1 MNKPISKFIIL
12 ALAASAGLTACNSTE
27 EEEQTYAG
35 SITSTSTLVTAF
47 SIKANTKVMKN
58 LNKVFFSIDQ
68 VKGEIYNADSLPW
81 GTDVRKLVANIT
93 TAGESQVSIVMPS
106 LKDGS
111 MVTVTPSDSINFT
124 GKDGVWLRIT
134 SPDGS
139 RERTYGVKVNVHTV
153 NPDSLQWDLN
163 GGRLPIAGLRSQQTV
178 EFKNTY
184 ICLGKNGSGQ
194 ILAATSTDAENWT
207 PLSVNAPA
215 DADVNT
221 LTATASALYM
231 LTGDGRLLT
240 SADTENWSEAT
251 NGWSHIYGAYGD
263 RVIGVKDGKWIDYPA
278 GNGGEIPAGM
288 PISGTSRMWTYT
300 NDWALSP
307 QSIFVGGSDAEG
319 NLSCDAWGFDG
330 TAWMRLSGYLG
341 ARQLPAAEGM
351 TLLPYFTFR
360 VNTSNFLATKQ
371 SMWLAFGGRL
381 ADGTMNAKVYMSLD
395 NGVNWLEGSESI
407 QLPKEIAPRVNASV
421 LLIEETLTSRAIRPI
436 TSWDAPFIRIVGGY
450 GANGSLFDETWTG
463 VINRLT
469 FKPLQ

>member
-12 ALAASAGLTACNSTE
+12 ALAAGAGLSSCNTTE

-35 SITSTSTLVTAF
+35 SISGTSTMVTAF

-68 VKGEIYNADSLPW
+68 VKGEIFNADSLPW

-93 TAGESQVSIVMPS
+93 TKGESEVSIVMPS
-106 LKDGS
+106 LTDGS

-134 SPDGS
+134 SPDGT

-163 GGRLPIAGLRSQQTV
+163 GGKLPAPGLKEQQTV
-178 EFKNTY
+178 EFKGSY
-184 ICLGKNGSGQ
+184 YCLGRNAANDA
-194 ILAATSTDAENWT
+194 LAFTSTDAESWT
-207 PLSVNAPA
+207 PLTVSLPA
-215 DADVNT
+215 DAKINS
-221 LTATASALYM
+221 LTAAESALFM
-231 LTGDGRLLT
+231 LTSGGAVIT
-240 SADTENWSEAT
+240 SPDAQSWSEAA

-263 RVIGVKDGKWIDYPA
+263 RLIGVKDGKWIDYPA
-278 GNGGEIPAGM
+278 GNGGELPEGM
-288 PISGTSRMWTYT
+288 PVSGTSRMWTYT
-300 NDWALSP
+300 NDWAISP
-307 QSIFVGGSDAEG
+307 QALFIGGTDADG
-319 NLSCDAWGFDG
+319 KLSCDAWGFDG
-330 TAWMRLSGYLG
+330 AKWMRLSGYLG

-351 TLLPYFTFR
+351 TLFPYFTFR
-360 VNTSNFLATKQ
+360 VNSQNFLASRQ
-371 SMWLAFGGRL
+371 SMWLAMGGRL
-381 ADGTMNAKVYMSLD
+381 ADSSLNKTVYISLD

-407 QLPKEIAPRVNASV
+407 QMPAEIATRIYPSV

-436 TSWDAPFIRIVGGY
+436 TSWDAPYIHLIGGY
-450 GANGSLFDETWTG
+450 GVAGNLFNETWTG
-463 VINRLT
+463 VLNRLT